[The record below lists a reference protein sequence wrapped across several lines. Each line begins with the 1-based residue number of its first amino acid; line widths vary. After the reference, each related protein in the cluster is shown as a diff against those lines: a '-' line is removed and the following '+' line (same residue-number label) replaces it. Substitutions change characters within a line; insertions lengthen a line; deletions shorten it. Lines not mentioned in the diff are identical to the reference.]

1 MTHDLRSYIRRIF
14 LKLGEYFAYSVTGE
28 VKMKHLNFKYLES
41 LATQYP
47 NIARAST
54 EIINLQA
61 LLNLPK
67 ETEHFVSDVHGEYE
81 QFLHILR
88 NGSGA
93 IRNKIEDVFGSTLS
107 AKDKKSL
114 AALIYYPEQKVEK
127 MKQELSN
134 EDLMDWYKVSLHRLI
149 AVCKESSAKYTRSKL
164 RKNLPPDFA
173 YILEELLSENNRV
186 VQKEEY
192 YNEIFDTIIRINRAK
207 EFIVAISQVIQR
219 LVVTRLHVIGDIFD
233 RGPGPHIIMDHLMEF
248 NNVDFQWGNHDM
260 VWMGAA
266 SGHEACIANV
276 IRLSARYNNLD
287 VLEDGY
293 GINLVPL
300 ASFAIEAYADDP
312 CECFSVHAEDHHD
325 PREISLNMK
334 MHKAI
339 AIIQFKLEGQL
350 IRRRPEFNMDN
361 RMLLH
366 LIDYEKGTI
375 TIEGKTYE
383 LLDKNF
389 PTIDPEDPYELSPAE
404 EKLMKRLCMNFRN
417 CEKLQEHVR
426 FMFNKGSLYLKYNS
440 NLLYHGCVP
449 LDENGQFRKVWIGNK
464 EYAGKEL
471 YDVLEYYA
479 RKGYYEQDNE
489 EEHEYGKDIMWYIWS
504 NENSPVYGKEKMA
517 TFERYFIDDK
527 DIQVEKK
534 DHYYSLIDN
543 EEVANRILEEFGMDP
558 ENSHII
564 NGHMPVKTV
573 QGESPVKCGGKVM
586 IIDGGF
592 SRAYHN
598 TTGIAGYTLI
608 YNSHG
613 LRLVS
618 HKTFTST
625 EDVIE
630 NEIDVHT
637 DTVIMENSKQRERVG
652 DTESGK
658 RIREKIKD
666 LEELLHAYRSGLILE
681 RE

>member
-1 MTHDLRSYIRRIF
+1 
-14 LKLGEYFAYSVTGE
+14 
-28 VKMKHLNFKYLES
+28 MKYLNYKYLES

-61 LLNLPK
+61 ILNLPK
-67 ETEHFVSDVHGEYE
+67 ETEHFVSDIHGEYE

-93 IRNKIEDVFGSTLS
+93 IRNKIQDVFGNTLS
-107 AKDKKSL
+107 TKDKKSL

-127 MKQELSN
+127 MKMELSA
-134 EDLMDWYKVSLHRLI
+134 EDLQDWYKVSLNRLI

-164 RKNLPPDFA
+164 RKSFPPDFA

-192 YNEIFDTIIRINRAK
+192 YNEIFETIIRINRAK
-207 EFIVAISQVIQR
+207 EFIIAIAQTIQR
-219 LVVTRLHVIGDIFD
+219 LVVTRLHIIGDIFD
-233 RGPGPHIIMDHLMEF
+233 RGPGPHIIMDHLMKLD
-248 NNVDFQWGNHDM
+248 NVDFQWGNHDM

-266 SGHEACIANV
+266 SGHDACIANV

-293 GINLVPL
+293 GINLIPL
-300 ASFAIEAYADDP
+300 ASFAIDTYGDDP
-312 CECFSVHAEDHHD
+312 CECFDVHAENHHT
-325 PREISLNMK
+325 PREIALNKK

-339 AIIQFKLEGQL
+339 AIIQFKLEGQV
-350 IRRRPEFNMDN
+350 IKNRPEFNMDH
-361 RMLLH
+361 RRLLDK
-366 LIDYEKGTI
+366 IDYEKGTI
-375 TIEGKTYE
+375 TLDGKTYE
-383 LLDKNF
+383 LLDHSF
-389 PTIDPEDPYELSPAE
+389 PTINPEHPYQLSAE
-404 EKLMKRLCMNFRN
+404 EESLMKRLRMNFRN
-417 CEKLQEHVR
+417 CDKLQEHVR
-426 FMFNKGSLYLKYNS
+426 FLFNKGSMYLRYNS

-449 LDENGQFRKVWIGNK
+449 LDENGYFRKVKLGQK
-464 EYAGKEL
+464 EYSGKEL
-471 YDVLEYYA
+471 YDILEYYA

-527 DIQVEKK
+527 AIQEEKK
-534 DHYYSLIDN
+534 DYYYKLIEK
-543 EEVANRILEEFGMDP
+543 EEVANRILKEFDMNL
-558 ENSHII
+558 EHSHII

-573 QGESPVKCGGKVM
+573 QGESPVKCNGKVM

-592 SRAYHN
+592 SRAYRK

-608 YNSHG
+608 YNSYG

-618 HKTFTST
+618 HNTFTST

-630 NEIDVHT
+630 NEIDVHS
-637 DTVIMENSKQRERVG
+637 DTVITEISKHRERVR

-658 RIREKIKD
+658 KIKEKIQD

-681 RE
+681 QE

>member
-1 MTHDLRSYIRRIF
+1 M
-14 LKLGEYFAYSVTGE
+14 EN
-28 VKMKHLNFKYLES
+28 LNFKYLQS

-67 ETEHFVSDVHGEYE
+67 ETEHFVSDIHGEYE

-93 IRNKIEDVFGSTLS
+93 IRNKIEDVFGNTLC
-107 AKDKKSL
+107 ARDKKSL
-114 AALIYYPEQKVEK
+114 ATLIYYPEEK
-127 MKQELSN
+127 IERMKQELSE
-134 EDLMDWYKVSLHRLI
+134 EDLLDWYKVSLHRLI
-149 AVCKESSAKYTRSKL
+149 AVCKECSAKYTRSKL
-164 RKNLPPDFA
+164 RKSLPEDFA

-192 YNEIFDTIIRINRAK
+192 YNEIFDTIIRINRAR
-207 EFIVAISQVIQR
+207 EFIVAISQVIQT
-219 LVVTRLHVIGDIFD
+219 LTVTRLHVIGDVFD
-233 RGPGPHIIMDHLMEF
+233 RGPGPHIIMDHLMKHCT
-248 NNVDFQWGNHDM
+248 VDFQWGNHDV

-300 ASFAIEAYADDP
+300 ASFAMETYADDP
-312 CECFSVHAEDHHD
+312 CECFSVHAEDHHH
-325 PREISLNMK
+325 PREIELNMK

-339 AIIQFKLEGQL
+339 AIIQFKLEGQV
-350 IRRRPEFNMDN
+350 IKRRPEFNMEK
-361 RMLLH
+361 RMLLDK
-366 LIDYEKGTI
+366 IDYENGTI
-375 TIEGKTYE
+375 CIDGKTYE
-383 LLDKNF
+383 LLDKSF
-389 PTIDPEDPYELSPAE
+389 PTIDPKDPFKLSPGE
-404 EKLMKRLCMNFRN
+404 ESLMNRLRMNFRN
-417 CEKLQEHVR
+417 CDKLQEHIR
-426 FMFNKGSLYLKYNS
+426 FMFNKGSLYLRCNS

-449 LDENGQFRKVWIGNK
+449 LDENGNFRKVKIGKK

-479 RKGYYEQDNE
+479 RKGYYEQQDNR

-517 TFERYFIDDK
+517 TFERYFIADK
-527 DIQVEKK
+527 EVQEEKK
-534 DHYYSLIDN
+534 DYYYQLIDR
-543 EEVANRILEEFGMDP
+543 EDVANRILEEFGMDP
-558 ENSHII
+558 EKSHII

-573 QGESPVKCGGKVM
+573 KSESPVKCGGKVM

-592 SRAYHN
+592 SKAYRGQ
-598 TTGIAGYTLI
+598 TGIAGYTLI
-608 YNSHG
+608 YNSRG

-618 HKTFTST
+618 HETFTST
-625 EDVIE
+625 EDMIE
-630 NEIDVHT
+630 KEKDVFS
-637 DTVIMENSKQRERVG
+637 DTVIMEFSKHRERVA
-652 DTESGK
+652 DTENGK
-658 RIREKIKD
+658 QIREKIKD
-666 LEELLHAYRSGLILE
+666 LEELLHAYRSGRILE
-681 RE
+681 QE

>member
-1 MTHDLRSYIRRIF
+1 M
-14 LKLGEYFAYSVTGE
+14 EN
-28 VKMKHLNFKYLES
+28 LNFKYLQS

-67 ETEHFVSDVHGEYE
+67 ETEHFVSDIHGEYE

-93 IRNKIEDVFGSTLS
+93 IRNKIEDVFGNTLC
-107 AKDKKSL
+107 ARDKKSL
-114 AALIYYPEQKVEK
+114 ATLIYYPEEK
-127 MKQELSN
+127 IERMKQELSE
-134 EDLMDWYKVSLHRLI
+134 EDLLDWYKVSLHRLI
-149 AVCKESSAKYTRSKL
+149 AVCKECSAKYTRSKL
-164 RKNLPPDFA
+164 RKSLPEDFA

-192 YNEIFDTIIRINRAK
+192 YNEIFDTIIRINRAR
-207 EFIVAISQVIQR
+207 EFIVAISQVIQT
-219 LVVTRLHVIGDIFD
+219 LTVTRLHVIGDVFD
-233 RGPGPHIIMDHLMEF
+233 RGPGPHIIMDHLMKHCT
-248 NNVDFQWGNHDM
+248 VDFQWGNHDV

-300 ASFAIEAYADDP
+300 ASFAMETYANDP
-312 CECFSVHAEDHHD
+312 CECFSVHAEDHHH
-325 PREISLNMK
+325 PREIELNMK

-339 AIIQFKLEGQL
+339 AIIQFKLEGQV
-350 IRRRPEFNMDN
+350 IKRRPEFNMEK
-361 RMLLH
+361 RMLLDK
-366 LIDYEKGTI
+366 IDYENGTI
-375 TIEGKTYE
+375 CIDGKTYE
-383 LLDKNF
+383 LLDKSF
-389 PTIDPEDPYELSPAE
+389 PTIDPKDPFKLSPGE
-404 EKLMKRLCMNFRN
+404 ESLMNRLRMNFRN
-417 CEKLQEHVR
+417 CDKLQEHIR
-426 FMFNKGSLYLKYNS
+426 FMFNKGSLYLRCNS

-449 LDENGQFRKVWIGNK
+449 LDENGNFRKVKIGKK

-479 RKGYYEQDNE
+479 RKGYYEQQDNR

-517 TFERYFIDDK
+517 TFERYFIADK
-527 DIQVEKK
+527 EVQEEKK
-534 DHYYSLIDN
+534 DYYYQLIDR
-543 EEVANRILEEFGMDP
+543 EDVANRILEEFGMDP
-558 ENSHII
+558 EKSHII

-573 QGESPVKCGGKVM
+573 KGESPVKCGGKVM

-592 SRAYHN
+592 SKAYRGQ
-598 TTGIAGYTLI
+598 TGIAGYTLI
-608 YNSHG
+608 YNSRG

-618 HKTFTST
+618 HETFTST
-625 EDVIE
+625 EDMIE
-630 NEIDVHT
+630 KEKDVFS
-637 DTVIMENSKQRERVG
+637 DTVIMEFSKHREQVA
-652 DTESGK
+652 DTENGK
-658 RIREKIKD
+658 QIREKIKD
-666 LEELLHAYRSGLILE
+666 LEELLHAYRSGRILE
-681 RE
+681 QE

>member
-1 MTHDLRSYIRRIF
+1 M
-14 LKLGEYFAYSVTGE
+14 EN
-28 VKMKHLNFKYLES
+28 LNFKYLQS

-67 ETEHFVSDVHGEYE
+67 ETEHFVSDIHGEYE

-93 IRNKIEDVFGSTLS
+93 IRNKIEDVFGNTLC
-107 AKDKKSL
+107 ARDKKSL
-114 AALIYYPEQKVEK
+114 ATLIYYPEEK
-127 MKQELSN
+127 IERMKQELSE
-134 EDLMDWYKVSLHRLI
+134 EDLLDWYKVSLHRLI
-149 AVCKESSAKYTRSKL
+149 AVCKECSAKYTRSKL
-164 RKNLPPDFA
+164 RKSLPEDFA

-192 YNEIFDTIIRINRAK
+192 YNEIFDTIIRINRAR
-207 EFIVAISQVIQR
+207 EFSVAISQVIQT
-219 LVVTRLHVIGDIFD
+219 LTVTRLHVIGDVFD
-233 RGPGPHIIMDHLMEF
+233 RGPGPHIIMDHLMKHCT
-248 NNVDFQWGNHDM
+248 VDFQWGNHDV

-300 ASFAIEAYADDP
+300 ASFAMETYANDP
-312 CECFSVHAEDHHD
+312 CECFSVHAEDHHH
-325 PREISLNMK
+325 PREIELNMK

-339 AIIQFKLEGQL
+339 AIIQFKLEGQV
-350 IRRRPEFNMDN
+350 IKRRPEFNMEK
-361 RMLLH
+361 RMLLDK
-366 LIDYEKGTI
+366 IDYENGTI
-375 TIEGKTYE
+375 CIDGKTYE
-383 LLDKNF
+383 LLDKSF
-389 PTIDPEDPYELSPAE
+389 PTIDPKDPFKLSPGE
-404 EKLMKRLCMNFRN
+404 ESLMNRLRMNFRN
-417 CEKLQEHVR
+417 CDKLQEHIR
-426 FMFNKGSLYLKYNS
+426 FMFNKGSLYLRCNS

-449 LDENGQFRKVWIGNK
+449 LDENGNFRKVKIGKK

-479 RKGYYEQDNE
+479 RKGYYEQQDNR

-517 TFERYFIDDK
+517 TFERYFIADK
-527 DIQVEKK
+527 EVQEEKK
-534 DHYYSLIDN
+534 DYYYQLIDR
-543 EEVANRILEEFGMDP
+543 EDVANRILEEFGMDP
-558 ENSHII
+558 EKSHII

-573 QGESPVKCGGKVM
+573 KGESPVKCGGKVM

-592 SRAYHN
+592 SKAYRGQ
-598 TTGIAGYTLI
+598 TGIAGYTLI
-608 YNSHG
+608 YNSRG

-618 HKTFTST
+618 HETFTST
-625 EDVIE
+625 EDMIE
-630 NEIDVHT
+630 KEKDVFS
-637 DTVIMENSKQRERVG
+637 DTVIMEFSKHRERVA
-652 DTESGK
+652 DTENGK
-658 RIREKIKD
+658 QIREKIKD
-666 LEELLHAYRSGLILE
+666 LEELLHAYRSGRILE
-681 RE
+681 QE

>member
-1 MTHDLRSYIRRIF
+1 M
-14 LKLGEYFAYSVTGE
+14 EN
-28 VKMKHLNFKYLES
+28 LNFKYLQS

-67 ETEHFVSDVHGEYE
+67 ETEHFVSDIHGEYE

-93 IRNKIEDVFGSTLS
+93 IRNKIEDVFGNTLC
-107 AKDKKSL
+107 ARDKKSL
-114 AALIYYPEQKVEK
+114 ATLIYYPEEK
-127 MKQELSN
+127 IERMKQELSE
-134 EDLMDWYKVSLHRLI
+134 EDLLDWYKVSLHRLI
-149 AVCKESSAKYTRSKL
+149 AVCKECSAKYTRSKL
-164 RKNLPPDFA
+164 RKSLPEDFA

-192 YNEIFDTIIRINRAK
+192 YNEIFDTIIRINRAR
-207 EFIVAISQVIQR
+207 EFIVAISQVIQT
-219 LVVTRLHVIGDIFD
+219 LTVTRLHVIGDVFD
-233 RGPGPHIIMDHLMEF
+233 RGPGPHIIMDHLMKHCT
-248 NNVDFQWGNHDM
+248 VDFQWGNHDV

-300 ASFAIEAYADDP
+300 ASFAMETYANDP
-312 CECFSVHAEDHHD
+312 CECFSVHAEDHHH
-325 PREISLNMK
+325 PREIELNMK

-339 AIIQFKLEGQL
+339 AIIQFKLEGQV
-350 IRRRPEFNMDN
+350 IKRRPEFNMEK
-361 RMLLH
+361 RMLLDK
-366 LIDYEKGTI
+366 IDYENGTI
-375 TIEGKTYE
+375 CIDGKTYE
-383 LLDKNF
+383 LLDKSF
-389 PTIDPEDPYELSPAE
+389 PTIDPKDPFKLSPGE
-404 EKLMKRLCMNFRN
+404 ESLMNRLRMNFRN
-417 CEKLQEHVR
+417 CDKLQEHIR
-426 FMFNKGSLYLKYNS
+426 FMFNKGSLYLRCNS

-449 LDENGQFRKVWIGNK
+449 LDENGNFRKVKIGKK

-479 RKGYYEQDNE
+479 RKGYYEQQDNR

-517 TFERYFIDDK
+517 TFERYFIADK
-527 DIQVEKK
+527 EVQEEKK
-534 DHYYSLIDN
+534 DYYYQLIDR
-543 EEVANRILEEFGMDP
+543 EDVANRILEEFGMDP
-558 ENSHII
+558 EKSHII

-573 QGESPVKCGGKVM
+573 KGESPVKCGGKVM

-592 SRAYHN
+592 SKAYRGQ
-598 TTGIAGYTLI
+598 TGIAGYTLI
-608 YNSHG
+608 YNSRG

-618 HKTFTST
+618 HETFTST
-625 EDVIE
+625 EDMIE
-630 NEIDVHT
+630 KEKDVFS
-637 DTVIMENSKQRERVG
+637 DTVIMEFSKHRERVA
-652 DTESGK
+652 DTENGK
-658 RIREKIKD
+658 QIREKIKD
-666 LEELLHAYRSGLILE
+666 LEELLHAYRSGRILE
-681 RE
+681 QE

>member
-1 MTHDLRSYIRRIF
+1 MQ
-14 LKLGEYFAYSVTGE
+14 
-28 VKMKHLNFKYLES
+28 HLNFKYLES

-61 LLNLPK
+61 ILNLPK
-67 ETEHFVSDVHGEYE
+67 ETEHFVSDIHGEYE

-93 IRNKIEDVFGSTLS
+93 IRNKIEDVFGNTLC
-107 AKDKKSL
+107 ARDKKSL
-114 AALIYYPEQKVEK
+114 AALIYYPEQKVERMK
-127 MKQELSN
+127 MELSN
-134 EDLMDWYKVSLHRLI
+134 EDLLDWYKVSLNRLI

-164 RKNLPPDFA
+164 RKSFPPDFA

-186 VQKEEY
+186 VQKEQY

-207 EFIVAISQVIQR
+207 EFIVAISQTIQR

-233 RGPGPHIIMDHLMEF
+233 RGAGPHIIMDHLMKLE
-248 NNVDFQWGNHDM
+248 NVDFQWGNHDM

-293 GINLVPL
+293 GINLIPL
-300 ASFAIEAYADDP
+300 ASSAIETYADDP
-312 CECFSVHAEDHHD
+312 CDCFGVHGEDHHD
-325 PREISLNMK
+325 PREIALNKK

-339 AIIQFKLEGQL
+339 AVIQFKLEGQV

-361 RMLLH
+361 RMLLDK
-366 LIDYEKGTI
+366 IDYEKGTI
-375 TIEGKTYE
+375 TIDGKTYE
-383 LLDKNF
+383 LLDKSF
-389 PTIDPEDPYELSPAE
+389 PTIDPADPYRLSE
-404 EKLMKRLCMNFRN
+404 EEENVMKRLRMNFRN
-417 CEKLQEHVR
+417 CDKLQEHVR
-426 FMFNKGSLYLKYNS
+426 FLFNKGSMYLRYNS

-449 LDENGQFRKVWIGNK
+449 LDENGYFRKVKLGSK
-464 EYAGKEL
+464 EYSGREL

-527 DIQVEKK
+527 AIQEEKK
-534 DHYYSLIDN
+534 DYYYKLIEK
-543 EEVANRILEEFGMDP
+543 EEVANRILEEFGMDT
-558 ENSHII
+558 EHSHII

-592 SRAYHN
+592 SRAYRR

-608 YNSHG
+608 YNSYG

-618 HKTFTST
+618 HNTFTST

-630 NEIDVHT
+630 NEIDVHS
-637 DTVIMENSKQRERVG
+637 DTVITELSSHRERVR
-652 DTESGK
+652 DTEDGK
-658 RIREKIKD
+658 KIKEKIKD
-666 LEELLHAYRSGLILE
+666 LEELLHAYRTGLILE
-681 RE
+681 QV

>member
-1 MTHDLRSYIRRIF
+1 M
-14 LKLGEYFAYSVTGE
+14 EN
-28 VKMKHLNFKYLES
+28 LNFKYLQS

-67 ETEHFVSDVHGEYE
+67 ETEHFVSDIHGEYE

-93 IRNKIEDVFGSTLS
+93 IRNKIEDVFGNTLC
-107 AKDKKSL
+107 ARDKKSL
-114 AALIYYPEQKVEK
+114 ATLIYYPEEK
-127 MKQELSN
+127 IERMKQELSE
-134 EDLMDWYKVSLHRLI
+134 EDLLDWYKVSLHRLI
-149 AVCKESSAKYTRSKL
+149 AVCKECSAKYTRSKL
-164 RKNLPPDFA
+164 RKSLPEDFA

-192 YNEIFDTIIRINRAK
+192 YNEIFDTIIRINRAR
-207 EFIVAISQVIQR
+207 EFIVAISQVIQT
-219 LVVTRLHVIGDIFD
+219 LTVTRLHVIGDVFD
-233 RGPGPHIIMDHLMEF
+233 RGPGPHIIMDHLMKHCT
-248 NNVDFQWGNHDM
+248 VDFQWGNHDV

-300 ASFAIEAYADDP
+300 ASFAMENYANDP
-312 CECFSVHAEDHHD
+312 CECFSVHAEDHHH
-325 PREISLNMK
+325 PREIELNMK

-339 AIIQFKLEGQL
+339 AIIQFKLEGQV
-350 IRRRPEFNMDN
+350 IKRRPEFNMEK
-361 RMLLH
+361 RMLLDK
-366 LIDYEKGTI
+366 IDYENGTI
-375 TIEGKTYE
+375 CIDGKTYE
-383 LLDKNF
+383 LLDKSF
-389 PTIDPEDPYELSPAE
+389 PTIDPKDPFKLSPGE
-404 EKLMKRLCMNFRN
+404 ESLMNRLRMNFRN
-417 CEKLQEHVR
+417 CDKLQEHIR
-426 FMFNKGSLYLKYNS
+426 FMFNKGSLYLRCNS

-449 LDENGQFRKVWIGNK
+449 LDENGNFRKVKIGKK

-479 RKGYYEQDNE
+479 RKGYYEQQDNR

-517 TFERYFIDDK
+517 TFERYFIADK
-527 DIQVEKK
+527 EVQEEKK
-534 DHYYSLIDN
+534 DYYYQLIDR
-543 EEVANRILEEFGMDP
+543 EDVANRILEEFGMDP
-558 ENSHII
+558 EKSHII

-573 QGESPVKCGGKVM
+573 KGESPVKCGGKVM

-592 SRAYHN
+592 SKAYRGQ
-598 TTGIAGYTLI
+598 TGIAGYTLI
-608 YNSHG
+608 YNSRG

-618 HKTFTST
+618 HETFTST
-625 EDVIE
+625 EDMIE
-630 NEIDVHT
+630 KEKDVFS
-637 DTVIMENSKQRERVG
+637 DTVIMEFSKHRERVA
-652 DTESGK
+652 DTENGK
-658 RIREKIKD
+658 QIREKIKD
-666 LEELLHAYRSGLILE
+666 LEELLHAYRSGRILE
-681 RE
+681 QE